1 MKTADIRLKLHQ
13 LIDTLEDK
21 KAVAIYTLFENEISV
36 EMKRKSLIDAERNNY
51 LSGKGK
57 NYSWSEIKDMA
68 LHKEKRHGL

>member
-1 MKTADIRLKLHQ
+1 MKTTVIRLKLHQ
-13 LIDTLEDK
+13 FIDTLEDK
-21 KAVAIYTLFENEISV
+21 KAVAIYTLFENEMSV
-36 EMKRKSLIDAERNNY
+36 EMKRKSLIEAERKNY

>member
-1 MKTADIRLKLHQ
+1 M
-13 LIDTLEDK
+13 
-21 KAVAIYTLFENEISV
+21 NV
-36 EMKRKSLIDAERNNY
+36 EMKRKSLIEAERNNY